1 MFRLALLL
9 VGVTIGVLAIGTVRG
24 ASEEAAARKGTVS

>member
-9 VGVTIGVLAIGTVRG
+9 VGVAIGVLAIGTVRG
-24 ASEEAAARKGTVS
+24 ASEEVAARKRTAS